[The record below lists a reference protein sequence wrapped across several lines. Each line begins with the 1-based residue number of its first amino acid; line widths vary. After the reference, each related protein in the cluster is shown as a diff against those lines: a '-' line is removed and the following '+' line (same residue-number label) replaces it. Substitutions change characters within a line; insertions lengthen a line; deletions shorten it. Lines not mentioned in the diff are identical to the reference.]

1 MTAPSMQR
9 ALAPHTDERDPL
21 ELVARMLVPGGY
33 RVPVEGRSSRPTLQP
48 GDVAAAMALM
58 RDPLQREAALAVAT
72 RAERGDLV
80 RVMSRAYRAV
90 VREVLL
96 QRPAP
101 LDLQTPA
108 DRWRLRLVT
117 YDAVQD
123 LVWPERR
130 GSYNDQAR
138 QAKMRRTSYVQV
150 YRCAMHVLQQALDGA
165 RREFSRTLFGRG
177 AVERPQGGAFACRE
191 GS

>member
-1 MTAPSMQR
+1 MTAPAMQR

-33 RVPVEGRSSRPTLQP
+33 RVPVEGRSSRPTLQS
-48 GDVAAAMALM
+48 GDVAAAVALM
-58 RDPLQREAALAVAT
+58 RDPLQREAALAVAM

-80 RVMSRAYRAV
+80 RVMARAYRAV

-96 QRPAP
+96 QRSAP
-101 LDLQTPA
+101 LDLQAPA

-130 GSYNDQAR
+130 GSYSAQAR
-138 QAKMRRTSYVQV
+138 QAKMRRSSYVEV
-150 YRCAMHVLQQALDGA
+150 YRCATHVLQQALDGA
-165 RREFSRTLFGRG
+165 RRDFRRRVFEDR
-177 AVERPQGGAFACRE
+177 
-191 GS
+191 